1 MSPDLARRAIF
12 DFILGLRAKLPLI
25 AAAHPIGSSLIPGCT
40 PEDFDMQV
48 LLEPHYTYWQFERDL
63 TDAYGDI
70 HNSALNEYGLSVRS
84 YRIGKFNLVVMTDPL
99 QYGRG
104 LLAQD
109 LCIAMEL
116 TNKADRIL
124 VFDVVRECMHPGEA
138 RQKWRNNI
146 DMGVE

>member
-1 MSPDLARRAIF
+1 MNPALARQAIF
-12 DFILGLRAKLPLI
+12 DFILGLRAKLPHI
-25 AAAHPIGSSLIPGCT
+25 EAAHPIGSSLIPGCT
-40 PEDFDMQV
+40 PKDFDLQV
-48 LLEPHYTYWQFERDL
+48 LLGYPYTYNDFEQALKAHYPDMRP
-63 TDAYGDI
+63 
-70 HNSALNEYGLSVRS
+70 SALNESGKSVRS
-84 YRIGKFNLVVMTDPL
+84 YRIGGFNIVVMDDPA

-116 TNKADRIL
+116 TNKVDRIL
-124 VFDVVRECMHPGEA
+124 VFDVVRECMHPAEA

>member
-1 MSPDLARRAIF
+1 M
-12 DFILGLRAKLPLI
+12 
-25 AAAHPIGSSLIPGCT
+25 
-40 PEDFDMQV
+40 ED
-48 LLEPHYTYWQFERDL
+48 P
-63 TDAYGDI
+63 A
-70 HNSALNEYGLSVRS
+70 
-84 YRIGKFNLVVMTDPL
+84 

-116 TNKADRIL
+116 TNKVDRIL
-124 VFDVVRECMHPGEA
+124 VFDVVRECMHPAEA